1 MTDTDDDR
9 SLSYRIGKR
18 AFDLAVA
25 LAAMPVAL
33 PLCLILLVAIRL
45 ESPGS
50 PLFVQERIGRNRK
63 PFRMLKLRTM
73 RSNTAHVASHLVGA
87 AQITSVGAFLRR
99 TKLDELPQLANII
112 TGSMSF
118 VGPRPC
124 LFNQTELVEERAKR
138 GVYAVRPGVT
148 GAAQVR
154 GIDMSDPRRLAEE
167 DAAYMH
173 QATLVGDFVILL
185 RTAFGGG
192 QGDAATGPLGEK
204 L

>member
-1 MTDTDDDR
+1 MTDTADDG
-9 SLSYRIGKR
+9 SLPYRVGKR
-18 AFDLAVA
+18 MFDLAVA
-25 LAAMPVAL
+25 LTLAPVAL
-33 PLCLILLVAIRL
+33 PLCLVLLGAIRL

-50 PLFVQERIGRNRK
+50 PLFVQERVGRHRK

-73 RSNTAHVASHLVGA
+73 RSDTAHVASHLVGA
-87 AQITSVGAFLRR
+87 AQITRVGAFLRR

-112 TGSMSF
+112 TGSMSL

-124 LFNQTELVEERAKR
+124 LYNQTELVEERAVR
-138 GVYAVRPGVT
+138 GVYALRPGVT

-154 GIDMSDPRRLAEE
+154 GIDMSDPRRLAEA
-167 DAAYMH
+167 DATYMKH
-173 QATLVGDFVILL
+173 ATLAGDFLILL

-192 QGDAATGPLGEK
+192 QGDAATGPVGGK